1 MVDGIVGVGVIVG
14 VVVGV
19 ECNTVVKLMT
29 RIDEELKL
37 LLLTDELSVDVD
49 TIESTIK

>member
-1 MVDGIVGVGVIVG
+1 MVDGIVGVG

-19 ECNTVVKLMT
+19 ECNTVVKLT
-29 RIDEELKL
+29 ISTDEEIKL
-37 LLLTDELSVDVD
+37 LLLTDELLVDVD